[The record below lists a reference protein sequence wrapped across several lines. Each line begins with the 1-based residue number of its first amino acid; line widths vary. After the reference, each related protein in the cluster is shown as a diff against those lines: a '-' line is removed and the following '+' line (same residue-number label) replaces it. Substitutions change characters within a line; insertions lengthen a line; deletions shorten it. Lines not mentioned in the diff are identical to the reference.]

1 MQLEGI
7 WTGVHF
13 IDKLRQFIE
22 DEFFQIEILPIGTD
36 KVIVATVK
44 EQGQRES
51 LSPDKETITYR
62 ATGRIDSESGEIRL
76 VYETRSSLA
85 GKEAQSVE
93 LIAKVNEKTGTMKG
107 HYRLMSQADPQ
118 ASFILRKTEKEPL

>member
-7 WTGVHF
+7 WTGVLF

-44 EQGQRES
+44 EQGRGKVF
-51 LSPDKETITYR
+51 LRTK
-62 ATGRIDSESGEIRL
+62 RL
-76 VYETRSSLA
+76 
-85 GKEAQSVE
+85 
-93 LIAKVNEKTGTMKG
+93 
-107 HYRLMSQADPQ
+107 
-118 ASFILRKTEKEPL
+118 